1 MPPEPQNTKQDTHG
15 YTRHPNEAC
24 EDKIMDCRPLPPLQL
39 RTIASWRQNS
49 MPCCCDLA
57 ATSKVP
63 KQEWNATESSANGSF
78 ASSIQNLCWPQQ
90 SRHGIVA
97 EGKHTCS
104 LTFQNMP
111 YITSKTT
118 TNIRQHLFRLP
129 AVLLVEA
136 SWANCLDWSTLA
148 SSV

>member
-1 MPPEPQNTKQDTHG
+1 MPPAPQNTKQDTHG

-49 MPCCCDLA
+49 MPCCCYLA
-57 ATSKVP
+57 AKVP
-63 KQEWNATESSANGSF
+63 KQEWNATESSANWSF

-97 EGKHTCS
+97 EGKHTSS
-104 LTFQNMP
+104 LTFQN
-111 YITSKTT
+111 YHIQDNYQHLS
-118 TNIRQHLFRLP
+118 RFYQHLFRLP

-136 SWANCLDWSTLA
+136 SWANCLDWSTLV
-148 SSV
+148 SSL